1 MENKNSLQVTN
12 IQYAHEQY
20 DSFVDIRFEMLN
32 ISDFKQRRQLKL
44 NEECDAVFYQ
54 KTAHLQDSDFLEL
67 DRPVKTVLSKRK
79 LRMVI

>member
-32 ISDFKQRRQLKL
+32 ISDFKQRRVMLYFIKKQHICKTQIFLSWTDLFLK
-44 NEECDAVFYQ
+44 
-54 KTAHLQDSDFLEL
+54 
-67 DRPVKTVLSKRK
+67 
-79 LRMVI
+79 

>member
-32 ISDFKQRRQLKL
+32 ISEYF
-44 NEECDAVFYQ
+44 
-54 KTAHLQDSDFLEL
+54 
-67 DRPVKTVLSKRK
+67 
-79 LRMVI
+79 